1 MADGG
6 PYICGIVFPAS
17 IFSRDSVGERESS
30 QEKKYYPWR
39 VCPGKKKPKNV
50 RESFEIKNKY
60 NNDIRY
66 TRPCCDRPGILYWK
80 KPYR

>member
-1 MADGG
+1 MR
-6 PYICGIVFPAS
+6 CC
-17 IFSRDSVGERESS
+17 FSSVYFFAGFGRGERESS